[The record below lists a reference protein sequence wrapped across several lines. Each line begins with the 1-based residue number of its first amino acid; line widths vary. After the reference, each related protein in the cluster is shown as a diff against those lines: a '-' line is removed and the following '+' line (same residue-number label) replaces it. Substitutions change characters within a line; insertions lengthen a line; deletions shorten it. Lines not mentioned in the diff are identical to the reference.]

1 MQPAAAPCMTG
12 AVNFKT
18 MKLSMSA
25 CCMHAATSLN
35 LQEWV
40 CPLDGWTPWTDSTS
54 PPPTSAPWT
63 QELNLSC
70 EMMFL
75 FQYSRWTLRTLLTSS
90 KPPTRRRRQGRY
102 AGESDHPQRRKL
114 PIPGIPNF
122 QDNPRSFTCQQSTG
136 CLKCCTCWPFITCY
150 NPVSFAT
157 LGG

>member
-40 CPLDGWTPWTDSTS
+40 CPLDGWTPWTECTP
-54 PPPTSAPWT
+54 PPPTSAPWP
-63 QELNLSC
+63 QELNLFC

-75 FQYSRWTLRTLLTSS
+75 FQYSRWTLRTLLTS
-90 KPPTRRRRQGRY
+90 KPPTREEDKEDMQVRVTIHSV
-102 AGESDHPQRRKL
+102 ESCQ
-114 PIPGIPNF
+114 F
-122 QDNPRSFTCQQSTG
+122 QEFQTSETTH
-136 CLKCCTCWPFITCY
+136 LKCCTCWPFITCY

-157 LGG
+157 LGA